1 MVYVFDD
8 GGVLID
14 VIPDRNTIEDAEHET
29 LVAPASGLY
38 EPVTFNK
45 ETQSWS
51 GLSEDEWKKEHP
63 ETTEPSALQQIVMQ
77 QSKTIVQMQS
87 VMMQQSKDIAKLKG
101 ANA

>member
-8 GGVLID
+8 GGVLVD
-14 VIPDRNTIEDAEHET
+14 VIPERNTIEDAEHET

-45 ETQSWS
+45 ETQAWS

-63 ETTEPSALQQIVMQ
+63 ETTEPSAVQQIVMQ
-77 QSKTIVQMQS
+77 QAIEIAQIQQLL
-87 VMMQQSKDIAKLKG
+87 MQQSKDIAKLKG

>member
-8 GGVLID
+8 GGVLVD

-29 LVAPASGLY
+29 LIAPASGLY

-45 ETQSWS
+45 KAQAWS

-63 ETTEPSALQQIVMQ
+63 DNAVPSGVQQIVMQ
-77 QSKTIVQMQS
+77 QAKTIVQMQS
-87 VMMQQSKDIAKLKG
+87 VMMQQSKDIAELKG